1 MARVFLGLG
10 GNVGKVPEVFRQ
22 SLESLESQGYVR
34 VIHTSSLWR
43 SPSWGFVG
51 PDFYNA
57 VAEIET
63 DAEPRELLKVLLQ
76 EEQQRGRVR
85 GDRMGDRP
93 VDLDILSWEGRQVDE
108 PGLTIPHPALTGRDF
123 VVLPLAEV
131 DPNLRVQG
139 ATAASYRQRL
149 SAATTCQKIDDTN
162 DWRHW

>member
-1 MARVFLGLG
+1 MGEHRVSFFHDGEQVHLSHVAESRDQFVRGALCAGRWLMGREPDLCHRRDRRLMARVFLGLG

-76 EEQQRGRVR
+76 EEQQRRASPRRPHGGSPGGFGYFELRDVRSTNRV
-85 GDRMGDRP
+85 
-93 VDLDILSWEGRQVDE
+93 
-108 PGLTIPHPALTGRDF
+108 
-123 VVLPLAEV
+123 
-131 DPNLRVQG
+131 
-139 ATAASYRQRL
+139 
-149 SAATTCQKIDDTN
+149 
-162 DWRHW
+162 